1 MMCEWGH
8 ANPAE
13 WGAELALAN
22 SWRTGNDLMPLYPCA
37 RTCPSSFFCRHFSH
51 GNTTICQDRLGTD
64 MMNIRNN
71 GTVVAQLSCR

>member
-37 RTCPSSFFCRHFSH
+37 RTCPSSFSVVTFLMEIRPFVKT
-51 GNTTICQDRLGTD
+51 GLGQT
-64 MMNIRNN
+64 
-71 GTVVAQLSCR
+71 